1 MKISSCLTTMLL
13 STSLVNPACR
23 AQSLVDSTR
32 NGTMSVA
39 QVQSRL
45 QTVFGS
51 SISGANSQS
60 LDLYK
65 VRYRSQDER
74 GRNVILSG
82 LLVLPRGGAPK
93 GLVIYNHGTTADR
106 NLSPS
111 RFRGGAQGGEN
122 ELAAL
127 AFASANYAVAMPDYL
142 GLGDHAGAHPYP
154 LAAVNARSAID
165 LIAPARAVAAR
176 HGVTIGPRLFVTGY
190 SEGGAVA
197 LWTVRVLEAQHKT
210 MRVTASAPMSGPYDL
225 SGAMRQSFMAP
236 TTNTADFAFQLY
248 FLAYTVDSFHRNNGV
263 RIVNYFKPAMA
274 ATINNAFGKNLSD
287 EVIVRR
293 LAIAAALMRANNSV
307 QSVVTPRFWKALQ
320 TVDTRDSL
328 IRALK
333 NNDGLNWSP
342 HAPMLLIAL
351 SNDRVVTESNT
362 RNALQT
368 MRKRGVGSNVVR
380 ATFIQD
386 NRLTHLNALP
396 STLLLARRFFDGG
409 FAAVQ

>member
-1 MKISSCLTTMLL
+1 MKILPCLATVLV
-13 STSLVNPACR
+13 STSLLSSSCR
-23 AQSLVDSTR
+23 AQSLVDSKL
-32 NGTMSVA
+32 NGTMSAA
-39 QVQSRL
+39 QVRARL
-45 QTVFGS
+45 ETVFGS
-51 SISGANSQS
+51 SISGANVRP

-65 VRYRSQDER
+65 VRYRSQDGR
-74 GRNVILSG
+74 GRNVVLSG

-93 GLVIYNHGTTADR
+93 GLVLYTHGTTADR
-106 NLSPS
+106 KLSPS
-111 RFRGGAQGGEN
+111 RFRGTARGGEN

-127 AFASANYAVAMPDYL
+127 AFASGNYAVAMPDYL

-154 LAAVNARSAID
+154 LAATNARSAID
-165 LIAPARAVAAR
+165 MIAPARAVASRQGIA
-176 HGVTIGPRLFVTGY
+176 IGPQLFVTGY

-210 MRVTASAPMSGPYDL
+210 IRVTSSAPMSGPYDL
-225 SGAMRQSFMAP
+225 SGAMRRSFMAP
-236 TTNTADFAFQLY
+236 ATDTAQFALQLY
-248 FLAYTVDSFHRNNGV
+248 FLAYTVHSFHKNNGV

-287 EVIVRR
+287 EEIVRR

-320 TVDTRDSL
+320 AVDTRDPL

-333 NNDGLNWSP
+333 NNDGINWSP
-342 HAPMLLIAL
+342 RAPMLLIAL
-351 SNDRVVTESNT
+351 QNDRVVTEANT
-362 RNALQT
+362 RSALQA
-368 MRKRGVGSNVVR
+368 MRKRGISSNIVR

-396 STLLLARRFFDGG
+396 SALLRARRFFDGG
-409 FAAVQ
+409 FASVE

>member
-1 MKISSCLTTMLL
+1 MKISPCLTTVLL
-13 STSLVNPACR
+13 STSLVNSICR

-32 NGTMSVA
+32 NGTMPVA

-51 SISGANSQS
+51 SISVANTRP

-65 VRYRSQDER
+65 VRYRSRDGR

-127 AFASANYAVAMPDYL
+127 AFASGNYAVAMPDYL

-154 LAAVNARSAID
+154 LAAINARSAID

-176 HGVTIGPRLFVTGY
+176 RGVAIGPRLFVTGY

-197 LWTVRVLEAQHKT
+197 LWTVRVLEAQHKA

-225 SGAMRQSFMAP
+225 SGAMRKSFMAP
-236 TTNTADFAFQLY
+236 TTNTADFALQLY
-248 FLAYTVDSFHRNNGV
+248 FLAYTVHSFHRSNGV

-274 ATINNAFGKNLSD
+274 ATVADAFGKNLSD

-320 TVDTRDSL
+320 TVDTRDPL

-342 HAPMLLIAL
+342 RAPLLLIAL
-351 SNDRVVTESNT
+351 QNDRVVTESNT
-362 RNALQT
+362 RNALQA
-368 MRKRGVGSNVVR
+368 MRKRGVGFNIVR

-409 FAAVQ
+409 FVDIE

>member
-1 MKISSCLTTMLL
+1 MKIFPCLTTVLL
-13 STSLVNPACR
+13 SMSLVNPACR

-32 NGTMSVA
+32 NGMMPVA

-74 GRNVILSG
+74 GCNVILSG

-111 RFRGGAQGGEN
+111 RFRGGARGGEN
-122 ELAAL
+122 EMAAL
-127 AFASANYAVAMPDYL
+127 AFASGNYAVAMPDYL

-154 LAAVNARSAID
+154 IAAINARSAID

-210 MRVTASAPMSGPYDL
+210 MRITAAAPMSGPYDL
-225 SGAMRQSFMAP
+225 SGAMRRSFMAP
-236 TTNTADFAFQLY
+236 ATNTQDFAPQLY
-248 FLAYTVDSFHRNNGV
+248 FLAYTVHSFHKNNGV

-287 EVIVRR
+287 ENIIKR
-293 LAIAAALMRANNSV
+293 LALTAALMRANNSV

-320 TVDTRDSL
+320 TVDTRDPL
-328 IRALK
+328 VQALK
-333 NNDGLNWSP
+333 NNDCINWSP
-342 HAPMLLIAL
+342 RTPMLLIAL
-351 SNDRVVTESNT
+351 QNDRVVTELNT
-362 RNALQT
+362 RSALQT
-368 MRKRGVGSNVVR
+368 MRKRGVGSNMVR

-409 FAAVQ
+409 FVDVE